1 MKNHGGLRSFFTTLL
16 YFIFLSII
24 YPLQRIY
31 VLNEI
36 NQARIVYTHSVII
49 TSYD

>member
-1 MKNHGGLRSFFTTLL
+1 MAVCARFLLLSCTYFF
-16 YFIFLSII
+16 YLSII